1 MDNPDLHR
9 VTFSPLSPVSER
21 EGEARAS
28 VFSAPIEGR
37 AVRPR
42 GRTSPTAQEGRIM
55 ETQSSHSVGGRAE
68 PWIALALC
76 AAVLAA
82 RALEQLVRHRPP
94 YAASFAPYWL
104 PLAAVGLAA
113 AGIMRLNGRPQWL
126 RVQRALL
133 WSGLLLMVWAANGL
147 PLDLLRLTPL
157 IPLPVDWPGLATR
170 TLAFA
175 AAVMLARLA
184 LAHPAAPTSAPA
196 ATWYGYA
203 AFVLALPYPVLRTSW
218 ALGGTLG
225 LDRPGA
231 AGQGWLPWLACI
243 PWLLAAALSLLLV
256 PTWRWMPRRLLLA
269 AGWFATAFVAL
280 IGPAACWALVT
291 KLVVG
296 GGPGL
301 REHGIATW
309 VPGLFYGSWLLW
321 AIAAG
326 AATRSYQ
333 LRSAALRMSEHD
345 PQGAAGRW
353 RA

>member
-1 MDNPDLHR
+1 
-9 VTFSPLSPVSER
+9 
-21 EGEARAS
+21 
-28 VFSAPIEGR
+28 
-37 AVRPR
+37 
-42 GRTSPTAQEGRIM
+42 M
-55 ETQSSHSVGGRAE
+55 ESQSRHSLGGRVE

-82 RALEQLVRHRPP
+82 RVVEHLVSNRP
-94 YAASFAPYWL
+94 AHAETFAPYWL
-104 PLAAVGLAA
+104 PLAAVGFAA
-113 AGIMRLNGRPQWL
+113 AGIVRLDGRPQWL
-126 RVQRALL
+126 RVQRALR

-157 IPLPVDWPGLATR
+157 MPPGVDWPRLATK
-170 TLAFA
+170 TLALA
-175 AAVMLARLA
+175 AAVVLARLA
-184 LAHPAAPTSAPA
+184 LTRPAALASTPA

-225 LDRPGA
+225 LMWPGA
-231 AGQGWLPWLACI
+231 AGHGWAPWLACI

-269 AGWFATAFVAL
+269 AGWFATAVVAMM
-280 IGPAACWALVT
+280 GPAAFWSLVT
-291 KLVVG
+291 KLVVAG
-296 GGPGL
+296 DLGL
-301 REHGIATW
+301 REHGIAAW

-333 LRSAALRMSEHD
+333 LRSAALRMSS
-345 PQGAAGRW
+345 PT
-353 RA
+353 